1 MFGNK
6 ILLIIVI
13 CSIDL
18 FSQSYF
24 EESSNL
30 ALDFYS
36 SIVSDVK
43 NDVSK
48 CQFYPSCS
56 MFARESISEFGFL
69 KGMILTGDRFL
80 RCSGGHLERGSYP
93 RINGLFYDP
102 PIKNFIFGEGNLWN
116 FGITSSTIKEDEVI
130 PDSLFLFPKKLFDN
144 KKYDLSILELER
156 VNFYSKEI
164 DKIQK
169 TLLLIA
175 VNYFKMQNSNSA
187 METLNKV
194 SFIDE
199 YMEVQLNTLK
209 FIINDLENTN
219 RWNSNFFSKQID
231 DSPNINKYKQF
242 QIYSLFKLKEFEE
255 IEKNLNKLNDSNI
268 TIELRILI
276 ENQNNLPYKSPL
288 LAGIMSSIIPGSG
301 YLYAGHTKEAL
312 SAFVVNILF
321 GSGIYYLFK
330 NENYSSGILTTMVA
344 APFYL
349 GNIIG
354 SANSAQ
360 LYNNKIDQFEYLK
373 LRKILNLEFE
383 FSNDFLNSLW

>member
-1 MFGNK
+1 M
-6 ILLIIVI
+6 
-13 CSIDL
+13 
-18 FSQSYF
+18 
-24 EESSNL
+24 
-30 ALDFYS
+30 
-36 SIVSDVK
+36 
-43 NDVSK
+43 
-48 CQFYPSCS
+48 
-56 MFARESISEFGFL
+56 
-69 KGMILTGDRFL
+69 
-80 RCSGGHLERGSYP
+80 
-93 RINGLFYDP
+93 
-102 PIKNFIFGEGNLWN
+102 
-116 FGITSSTIKEDEVI
+116 
-130 PDSLFLFPKKLFDN
+130 
-144 KKYDLSILELER
+144 
-156 VNFYSKEI
+156 
-164 DKIQK
+164 
-169 TLLLIA
+169 
-175 VNYFKMQNSNSA
+175 
-187 METLNKV
+187 
-194 SFIDE
+194 
-199 YMEVQLNTLK
+199 
-209 FIINDLENTN
+209 
-219 RWNSNFFSKQID
+219 
-231 DSPNINKYKQF
+231 
-242 QIYSLFKLKEFEE
+242 
-255 IEKNLNKLNDSNI
+255 NDSNI